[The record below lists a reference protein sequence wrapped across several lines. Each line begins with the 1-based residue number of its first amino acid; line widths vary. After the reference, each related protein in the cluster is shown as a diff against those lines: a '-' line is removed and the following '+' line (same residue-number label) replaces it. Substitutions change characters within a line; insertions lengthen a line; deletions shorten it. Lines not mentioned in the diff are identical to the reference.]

1 MNSQNENLHD
11 YIASYLGMD
20 SVDEKTCSATLKA
33 LDIELAKIKTDH
45 GGKDAKTDRQD

>member
-1 MNSQNENLHD
+1 MNSQNENLHE

-20 SVDEKTCSATLKA
+20 SVDEKLCSATLKA

-45 GGKDAKTDRQD
+45 GGKDVKADRKN